1 MARFADALADNPAPT
16 RLGDIALRYEPSMLI
31 GETPKG
37 SQSLWP
43 TVVWVGAVSC
53 LVIALG
59 LLLVG
64 APLVAIGV
72 MAGLGALGML
82 AHTWLERVDRRQRR
96 FVVNFATNSLRLD
109 FVTPFA
115 GRPRTLV
122 VPFDAVKAVALLDQG
137 PGLSVLTVD
146 FVPPTG
152 RAELLREVLAAFIPQ
167 AQREDAERL
176 ERVLSG
182 AFGLGDVPVDSPWHD
197 GPDDADE
204 PPPPQLLH

>member
-16 RLGDIALRYEPSMLI
+16 RLGDIGLRYEPSMLI

-37 SQSLWP
+37 RESLWP
-43 TVVWVGAVSC
+43 TVVWVGAVAC

-64 APLVAIGV
+64 APLVAIGI

-82 AHTWLERVDRRQRR
+82 ANSWLERVDRRQRR

-122 VPFDAVKAVALLDQG
+122 VPFDAVKAVTLLEQAPALW
-137 PGLSVLTVD
+137 VLTVD
-146 FVPPTG
+146 FVPPLG
-152 RAELLREVLAAFIPQ
+152 RAEVLREVLAAFIPQ
-167 AQREDAERL
+167 AQHQDAERL
-176 ERVLSG
+176 ERVLAG
-182 AFGLGDVPVDSPWHD
+182 AFGLGDVPDDSPWRD
-197 GPDDADE
+197 APDAGQA
-204 PPPPQLLH
+204 PPPPDTFH